1 MTTENEGRA
10 SNSQNRDPTGDETKH
25 IIRAV
30 GPDGMIYDV
39 AMTDAQL
46 KEAQRF
52 ARSSGEDEMKLSF
65 NDAILELMR
74 IGMVSVVRRLK

>member
-1 MTTENEGRA
+1 MTTENEGQS
-10 SNSQNRDPTGDETKH
+10 SNSQNGDPTGDKTKH